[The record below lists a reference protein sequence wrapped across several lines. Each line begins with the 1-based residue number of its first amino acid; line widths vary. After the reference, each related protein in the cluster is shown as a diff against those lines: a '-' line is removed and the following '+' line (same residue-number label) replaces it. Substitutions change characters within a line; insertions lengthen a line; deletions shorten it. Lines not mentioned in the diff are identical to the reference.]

1 MVIDILSESFDS
13 ELRNQEQ
20 QKVRRSTKFY
30 DGLEIARSMFGKIVF
45 RTGLRSSAQQSNRCG
60 ILVD

>member
-1 MVIDILSESFDS
+1 MVIDILSELFDN

-30 DGLEIARSMFGKIVF
+30 DGLEIARSMFLGRLF
-45 RTGLRSSAQQSNRCG
+45 SEQ
-60 ILVD
+60 D